1 MARQRPLAG
10 AAAGAL
16 VLGLLAA
23 IGVVSMGLLGGARVG
38 SHRTELATA
47 SASAGHGA
55 VVGVRG
61 RMAGAIASAQ
71 AGAMG
76 IKLEEVGGDAEAEI
90 EEGETTNSTG
100 NSTNATNATAE
111 EVPCTSWRGCFKGTG
126 LQGLPSD
133 IRFECGGEDAAETCY
148 SATRAC
154 VRSAETSLANMY
166 VVSPILGTE
175 STGNAVCKCFVS
187 NGCKPRCNV
196 AMYQSESLL
205 LCMICT
211 PQIAI
216 SPVPSGRLKKRPE
229 RPKEEPRDYPLLPS
243 TQKSFRVRGATCSA
257 HAALLIG
264 HRRVE
269 HKDVVELSRAAAH
282 LPPPDG
288 RISVWQPRL

>member
-1 MARQRPLAG
+1 MGKRSLAG
-10 AAAGAL
+10 ATAGAL

-23 IGVVSMGLLGGARVG
+23 IGVVSTGLLGGARFG
-38 SHRTELATA
+38 SHRTELATLTA
-47 SASAGHGA
+47 SAAAGHGA
-55 VVGVRG
+55 GGGVRG

-71 AGAMG
+71 AGAMRM
-76 IKLEEVGGDAEAEI
+76 KLEDVGGDAEAEI
-90 EEGETTNSTG
+90 EEGEATNSTG
-100 NSTNATNATAE
+100 NMTNATNATAE

-205 LCMICT
+205 LCMFRT
-211 PQIAI
+211 TQIANF
-216 SPVPSGRLKKRPE
+216 PVPMKVWKGDVKKQE
-229 RPKEEPRDYPLLPS
+229 R
-243 TQKSFRVRGATCSA
+243 
-257 HAALLIG
+257 
-264 HRRVE
+264 
-269 HKDVVELSRAAAH
+269 EL
-282 LPPPDG
+282 
-288 RISVWQPRL
+288 